1 MLNGMTSPLAFPHAL
16 MVIIAKRYA
25 LLFREREPFSFHS
38 SYAATNTCASV
49 NTAFVGACK
58 IPRKEVGI
66 TRVHVF
72 VRFVLARVRVRV
84 SLECAIR
91 RAPRACVGA
100 WVIKRGVPLAELTR
114 VSTHP
119 TLACTIAGPLL
130 KSGRRSRRWIAW
142 PYRYSFRFCETVNTE
157 DDVFELGLFIGWTY
171 QLFLLSFL
179 LILLLLV
186 ASPYTMNRE
195 NLFLRVGTTRR
206 IRTKRYND
214 SKAVRRVC
222 SRDRLTLVRG
232 EKQRFSTVILRL
244 EREREGWDGFA
255 INHSHQ
261 V

>member
-1 MLNGMTSPLAFPHAL
+1 MRA
-16 MVIIAKRYA
+16 
-25 LLFREREPFSFHS
+25 
-38 SYAATNTCASV
+38 
-49 NTAFVGACK
+49 
-58 IPRKEVGI
+58 
-66 TRVHVF
+66 
-72 VRFVLARVRVRV
+72 RVRV

-179 LILLLLV
+179 LLLLLLV